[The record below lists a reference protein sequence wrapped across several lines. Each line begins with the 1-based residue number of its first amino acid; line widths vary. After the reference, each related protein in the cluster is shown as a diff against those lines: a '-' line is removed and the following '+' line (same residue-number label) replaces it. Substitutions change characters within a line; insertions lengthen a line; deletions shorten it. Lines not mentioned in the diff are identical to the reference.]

1 MTERKAAIVT
11 GSSRGIGRAVAV
23 RLAADGV
30 AVIVNC
36 LSRREAA
43 DKVVAEIEADGG
55 RAVAVQADVAVPDQL
70 RGLFDAAD
78 QHFGGVDILVHNVSS
93 PRFTTIAD
101 ATDEDFEIAIAR
113 STRAAFVAFREA
125 ANRLRDGGRI
135 VVISS
140 GSSVDHIPN
149 GGIYG
154 AAKAATDRMVRT
166 LAQELGPRRITA
178 NSVLPGAT
186 RTDGLL
192 EHLPAAAVDRLA
204 ALSPLG
210 RIAEPEDIA
219 DVVAFLASEAG
230 RWVTGQA
237 VRAHGGAS

>member
-23 RLAADGV
+23 RLATDGV
-30 AVIVNC
+30 AVIVNY

-55 RAVAVQADVAVPDQL
+55 RAVAVQADATVAEQL
-70 RGLFDAAD
+70 RALFDAAD
-78 QHFGGVDILVHNVSS
+78 RHFGGVDIFVHNVGS

-101 ATDEDFEIAIAR
+101 ATDEDFEISVVQ
-113 STRAAFVAFREA
+113 STRAAFVALREA
-125 ANRLRDGGRI
+125 ANRLREGGRI
-135 VVISS
+135 VVVSS

-154 AAKAATDRMVRT
+154 AGKAATDRLVRT
-166 LAQELGPRRITA
+166 LAHELGARGITA

-186 RTDGLL
+186 RTDGLV
-192 EHLPAAAVDRLA
+192 EHLPPAAIDQIA
-204 ALSPLG
+204 ARTPLG

-219 DVVAFLASEAG
+219 DVVAFLASEGG

-237 VRAHGGAS
+237 IRAHGGAS

>member
-11 GSSRGIGRAVAV
+11 GSSRGIGRAIAV
-23 RLAADGV
+23 RLAADGID
-30 AVIVNC
+30 VIVNC
-36 LSRREAA
+36 RSRREAA
-43 DKVVAEIEADGG
+43 DKVVAEIEAAGG
-55 RAVAVQADVAVPDQL
+55 RAVAVQADVAVPEQI
-70 RGLFDAAD
+70 RALFAAAE
-78 QHFGGVDILVHNVSS
+78 QHFGGVDILVHNAGS

-101 ATDEDFEIAIAR
+101 ATDEDFEIAFVR
-113 STRAAFVAFREA
+113 SARAAFVALREA
-125 ANRLRDGGRI
+125 ANQLRDGGRI

-154 AAKAATDRMVRT
+154 AGKAATDRMVRT
-166 LAQELGPRRITA
+166 VAQELGPRRITA

-192 EHLPAAAVDRLA
+192 EHLPAGAVDRLA

-219 DVVAFLASEAG
+219 DVVAFLTSDAG

-237 VRAHGGAS
+237 IRAHGGAS